1 MLRLF
6 LTSFVWWM
14 QDFDLSGPVMLP
26 AVTKNLHHI
35 SITHWVMWV
44 MLALA
49 QLMAAL
55 KDISM
60 HLNMLC

>member
-1 MLRLF
+1 MLGLF
-6 LTSFVWWM
+6 LTSFAWWM
-14 QDFDLSGPVMLP
+14 RDFDLSGPLMLP
-26 AVTKNLHHI
+26 AVTKNFHHI
-35 SITHWVMWV
+35 SITHWV

-60 HLNMLC
+60 HLNML